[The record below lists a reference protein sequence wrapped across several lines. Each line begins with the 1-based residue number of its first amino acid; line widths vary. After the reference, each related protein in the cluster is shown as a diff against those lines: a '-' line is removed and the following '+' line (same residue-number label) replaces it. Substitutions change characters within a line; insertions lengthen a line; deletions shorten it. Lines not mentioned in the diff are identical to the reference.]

1 MIVFLTLKK
10 MIKHVDS
17 GKPLEHKNVTT
28 SKKKKKKKKEA
39 VDDIF
44 LTLKRMIMK
53 NM

>member
-28 SKKKKKKKKEA
+28 SKKKKKKEA
-39 VDDIF
+39 VDDSF